1 MFQSAKELEG
11 VFSTEAAFYK
21 LETNGITHVC
31 RSRAAIHRTGHQ
43 WDRADALFVLLNPGR
58 CLPVDGEDAISLLT
72 GKADNL
78 PLLPAT
84 PDNTMHQLMRLMER
98 RNWNLVEIINLTDI
112 RTGKFDEY
120 KEGQKFMKVMDDSR
134 HSIFSIDRYIELM
147 DCVERTDLIIAGWGT
162 KPAIRPAAEEAYTIL
177 SELATVNG
185 VAYKSH
191 PLYYHPFPWLQGKC
205 IKWLDDMEEQLKRT
219 GQVVQQ

>member
-1 MFQSAKELEG
+1 MFQSAKVLEE

-31 RSRAAIHRTGHQ
+31 RSRAAIHRRRSQEGGV
-43 WDRADALFVLLNPGR
+43 DALFVLLNPGK
-58 CLPVDGEDAISLLT
+58 CLPVDGENSISLLT
-72 GKADNL
+72 GEANKL

-98 RNWNLVEIINLTDI
+98 MNWNLVEVINLTDI

-120 KEGQKFMKVMDDSR
+120 KEGQKFMKVMGDSR

-147 DCVERTDLIIAGWGT
+147 DCVERADLIIAGWGT
-162 KPAIRPAAEEAYTIL
+162 KPAILPAAEEAYTIL

-185 VAYKSH
+185 MAYKNH
-191 PLYYHPFPWLQGKC
+191 PLYYHPFPWLQTKC
-205 IKWLDDMEEQLKRT
+205 IQWLDDMEDQLKRAE
-219 GQVVQQ
+219 QVVRQ